1 LQLPLS
7 RLLEHGASVLGLELD
22 WWNETDLAVE
32 PAEGW
37 ICPGSPSTAAGTRH
51 RAAAKGTGPNPT
63 DRARIGWKWSVTTDR
78 WGIPLGW
85 VVDGVNRN
93 YSILLQPTTLEAVAA
108 RNLLPEID
116 TLHLDRG

>member
-1 LQLPLS
+1 LDLS
-7 RLLEHGASVLGLELD
+7 GV
-22 WWNETDLAVE
+22 AVDGSRHKT
-32 PAEGW
+32 PCGGEG
-37 ICPGSPSTAAGTRH
+37 I
-51 RAAAKGTGPNPT
+51 GPNPT
-63 DRARIGWKWSVTTDR
+63 DRARIGWKWSATTDR

-108 RNLLPEID
+108 RNLLPDID